1 MSPLTVSEARTQLYN
16 LVDEVSL
23 HHEPVLITGKRH
35 NAILVSEEDWS
46 SIQETL
52 FLMSIPNMRESI
64 KRGLETP
71 PDACDRDLDW

>member
-1 MSPLTVSEARTQLYN
+1 MSPLTVSEARTQLYK

-64 KRGLETP
+64 KLGLETP

>member
-1 MSPLTVSEARTQLYN
+1 MSTLTASEARTQLYK
-16 LVDEVSL
+16 LIDEVSL

-46 SIQETL
+46 SMQETL

-64 KRGLETP
+64 KRGLKTP
-71 PDACDRDLDW
+71 PDACDGDLDW

>member
-16 LVDEVSL
+16 LVDDVFL

-46 SIQETL
+46 AIQETL

-64 KRGLETP
+64 KHGLETP
-71 PDACDRDLDW
+71 PDACNRDLDW